1 MTPLK
6 VMEKEKKAPSLGAS
20 SVLNTPEIG
29 FVESPPVPAKQAKQA
44 RSGLGGV
51 VVKPS
56 EGFTVPAEFKFPAAP
71 DALKDDDVHTR
82 HPLLIAALS
91 CLPCACDTRRS

>member
-1 MTPLK
+1 M
-6 VMEKEKKAPSLGAS
+6 
-20 SVLNTPEIG
+20 LNTPEIG

-44 RSGLGGV
+44 SSGLAGV

-56 EGFTVPAEFKFPAAP
+56 VGFTVPAKFKFPAAP
-71 DALKDDDVHTR
+71 DALKDDDVHMR

-91 CLPCACDTRRS
+91 CLPYGCGAQRS

>member
-6 VMEKEKKAPSLGAS
+6 VMEKEAPSCGAF

-29 FVESPPVPAKQAKQA
+29 VVESPPVPAKQAKQA

-56 EGFTVPAEFKFPAAP
+56 EGFTVPAVFKFPAAP
-71 DALKDDDVHTR
+71 NTLKDDDVHMR

-91 CLPCACDTRRS
+91 CLPCACGARRS